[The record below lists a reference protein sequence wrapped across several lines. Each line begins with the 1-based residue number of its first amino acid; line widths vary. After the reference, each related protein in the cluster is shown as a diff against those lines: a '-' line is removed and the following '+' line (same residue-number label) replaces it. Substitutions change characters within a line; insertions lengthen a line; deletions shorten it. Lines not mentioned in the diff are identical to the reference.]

1 MATDTAGM
9 MFSYHEIHLSQ
20 LDWQSVNPLLLVM
33 APFLRGFTQDQLEA
47 AADEIIANAPP
58 EYVRLLVGGLLIVT
72 RRKFKRFK
80 NFAAIEQAI
89 LQKVKATMNFLAQII
104 LEDPEIAQLVA
115 QKTAEAVAKAAT
127 ESKAEGK
134 AEGEAKGKAEGEAKG
149 KAEGEAKGKAEGEA
163 KGKAE
168 GEAGGLR
175 LAVTLLWQ
183 SRYGAVPLDVSAAL
197 APMDAMAL
205 QSLFILIT
213 TATEADARLA
223 LGL

>member
-163 KGKAE
+163 
-168 GEAGGLR
+168 GGLR